1 MDTKPAWMAKQE
13 AEATGGKAPGASAFE
28 HTVMMSRTIA
38 TRAARNNAFVQD
50 DDDSKPADASQA
62 DTETTD
68 TAETAEEESKPTE
81 DRNDTQAKGS
91 SKWQVNLASVFD
103 GANCSDGTHL
113 TSSFLLVQAP
123 NWCKLPGHTAVRL
136 EVRAPR
142 TPPCRLRHVYAR
154 QLCACMVY

>member
-1 MDTKPAWMAKQE
+1 M
-13 AEATGGKAPGASAFE
+13 
-28 HTVMMSRTIA
+28 
-38 TRAARNNAFVQD
+38 QD

-91 SKWQVNLASVFD
+91 SKWQVNLASVFT
-103 GANCSDGTHL
+103 GANCSDGELL

>member
-1 MDTKPAWMAKQE
+1 M
-13 AEATGGKAPGASAFE
+13 
-28 HTVMMSRTIA
+28 
-38 TRAARNNAFVQD
+38 QD

-91 SKWQVNLASVFD
+91 SKWQVNLASVST
-103 GANCSDGTHL
+103 GANCSDGALL

-142 TPPCRLRHVYAR
+142 TPILLCRLRHVYAR
-154 QLCACMVY
+154 QLCACMVYCQHAQLAPCRRNWQEAIPRM